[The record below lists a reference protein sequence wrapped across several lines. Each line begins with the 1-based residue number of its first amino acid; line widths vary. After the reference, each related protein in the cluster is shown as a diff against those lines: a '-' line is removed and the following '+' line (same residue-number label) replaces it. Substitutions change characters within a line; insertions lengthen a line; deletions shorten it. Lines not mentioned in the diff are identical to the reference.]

1 MPLLT
6 RFLARRA
13 GPVGVAFTLYDI
25 WRRIPAKQRK
35 RLLAQAR
42 KQAPRV
48 ASSVA
53 RKRPPKR

>member
-13 GPVGVAFTLYDI
+13 GPVGVVITFYDI
-25 WRRIPAKQRK
+25 WRRIPQKQRK